1 MIYVV
6 EDDNNIRELVL
17 YTLEGAGYQAKGYPD
32 GEQFYADFQ
41 PELAQAFLLDV
52 MLPGESGLQI
62 LHRLRQQPETRD
74 IPILLAT
81 ALSSEGDTV
90 RGLDLGADD
99 YLAKP
104 FGMMELLARLRA
116 ALRRSGRMENTPLL
130 TWGVLTM
137 DESRHLVTV
146 EDQVIGLTAKEYDL
160 LHLLLLGDGAVVTRD
175 EILSKVWQV
184 TGDMELRTR
193 TMDVHIRTLRQKL
206 GRAGAYIETVRGIGY
221 RLERLG

>member
-1 MIYVV
+1 M
-6 EDDNNIRELVL
+6 
-17 YTLEGAGYQAKGYPD
+17 
-32 GEQFYADFQ
+32 
-41 PELAQAFLLDV
+41 
-52 MLPGESGLQI
+52 
-62 LHRLRQQPETRD
+62 
-74 IPILLAT
+74 
-81 ALSSEGDTV
+81 
-90 RGLDLGADD
+90 GADD

-130 TWGVLTM
+130 TGGVLTM

-160 LHLLLLGDGAVVTRD
+160 LHLLLLGYGAVVTRD